1 MPEIELKKIHHN
13 RFNPRVEFR
22 SQALAELTKS
32 IRQVGLVE
40 PIIVRPK
47 GRGNFEVVVGERRYR
62 AAQKAGLKKVP
73 AIVKRYDDA
82 DVMRLTLV
90 ENIQRE
96 DLSAVEKAR
105 VCAQLR
111 EGFPATYPTWSHLAA
126 SIGIDEHTLQSW
138 LQTLA
143 LPKQVQKLVAAREV
157 ERVPKGKIDYQ
168 TAVRIARTVKRP
180 KKQIEIAREFAQ
192 RRVSWRA
199 ARQVLKQVVK
209 RPNKPVSSVMRE
221 VIEEAALYLPFSKV
235 HADAIVAGKKTQ
247 TSRKSKDPRL
257 LPGAIVRAQVTH
269 FADLE
274 VVDVRRKRLGQF
286 DETDA
291 KAEGGYTL
299 NEFKRI
305 WKRLHGSWNRDE
317 AVYVIRFRLLKA
329 VGKAT

>member
-1 MPEIELKKIHHN
+1 MPEIELKKIQPN
-13 RFNPRVEFR
+13 RFNPRVEFGG
-22 SQALAELTKS
+22 QGFAELTMS

-96 DLSAVEKAR
+96 DLSAIEKAR
-105 VCAQLR
+105 VCDQLR
-111 EGFPATYPTWSHLAA
+111 KEFPDTYPTWSHLAA
-126 SIGIDEHTLQSW
+126 SIGIDAHTLQSW
-138 LQTLA
+138 LQTLE
-143 LPKQVQKLVAAREV
+143 LPKQVQKLVAARNV

-168 TAVRIARTVKRP
+168 TAVRIARTVKKP
-180 KKQIEIAREFAQ
+180 EKQVEIAREFAQ

-199 ARQVLKQVVK
+199 ARQVLKQVARTPH
-209 RPNKPVSSVMRE
+209 RPVPSVMRQ
-221 VIEEAALYLPFSKV
+221 IIDDAPIYLPFSKV

-257 LPGAIVRAQVTH
+257 RPGSRVRAQVSH

-274 VVDVRRKRLGQF
+274 VVDVKRKRLGEF
-286 DETDA
+286 NESDA
-291 KAEGGYTL
+291 KAEGGYSL
-299 NEFKRI
+299 DEFKKV
-305 WKRLHGSWNRDE
+305 WKRLHGSWDPLE
-317 AVYVIRFRLLKA
+317 VVYVIQFRLIK
-329 VGKAT
+329 TIREET